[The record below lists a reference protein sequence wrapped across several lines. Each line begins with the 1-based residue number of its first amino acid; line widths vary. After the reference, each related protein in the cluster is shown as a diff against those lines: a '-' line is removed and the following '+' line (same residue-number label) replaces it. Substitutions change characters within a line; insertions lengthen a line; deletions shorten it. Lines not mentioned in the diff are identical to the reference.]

1 MHVIRPFALIFAIAA
16 LMSGCASTR
25 RGQPSPSASSL
36 STPSHREQPPA
47 AASNEIPARDAAQP
61 PAATLLAEPQ
71 TAPQAVTTPADEAA
85 ADDSDADSPL
95 TFLDNFHAIV
105 DGRIYRSAQV
115 RPETIA
121 YARRQYGVQTVINLR
136 GTNERDEW
144 YQQERDAC
152 AAEGIQLIDVRLSS
166 TELPL
171 PEELLKLYDALT
183 AAPEPV
189 LLHCKA
195 GADRTGLAAAMW
207 RRLALREDAEQAGL
221 QLSVLYGHF
230 RGANPAMIDFI
241 RMFVP
246 SREWIISEYPRLREE
261 YISRQQPPAAAE
273 ET

>member
-1 MHVIRPFALIFAIAA
+1 MRTRSKLHRILATTALACSWA
-16 LMSGCASTR
+16 GCAA
-25 RGQPSPSASSL
+25 PL
-36 STPSHREQPPA
+36 STNAPVGRAETHGEQPPPPALTAVPTTPDDEHPPSTPEPVA
-47 AASNEIPARDAAQP
+47 AA
-61 PAATLLAEPQ
+61 AEPQ
-71 TAPQAVTTPADEAA
+71 D
-85 ADDSDADSPL
+85 DSPL

-105 DGRIYRSAQV
+105 EGRVYRSAQV

-121 YARRQYGVQTVINLR
+121 YARRRYGVQTVINLR

-144 YQQERDAC
+144 YQQERAAC

-195 GADRTGLAAAMW
+195 GADRTGLAASMW
-207 RRLALREDAEQAGL
+207 RRLRLHEDAEQAGL

-241 RMFVP
+241 RMFEP
-246 SREWIISEYPRLREE
+246 SREWIENEYPRLREE
-261 YISRQQPPAAAE
+261 YISRQSPPAASKE